1 MGRILVF
8 VAGVAAGAAASAWA
22 GQHSALLSVGVQ
34 GMPVGV
40 TSVTPAREGA
50 TLLVGGQRVILEGS
64 GSAVA
69 TVEY

>member
-1 MGRILVF
+1 
-8 VAGVAAGAAASAWA
+8 
-22 GQHSALLSVGVQ
+22 
-34 GMPVGV
+34 MPTGV

-50 TLLVGGQRVILEGS
+50 ALQVGGQRVILEGS

>member
-22 GQHSALLSVGVQ
+22 DQRGALLSVGVQ
-34 GMPVGV
+34 GMPTGV

-50 TLLVGGQRVILEGS
+50 ALLVGGQRVILEGS